1 MDISKA
7 LTPTHHS
14 RRILSRGITRSD
26 IKELLLLLIVDRE
39 GPIGRYRLKDMLGL
53 SGHEG
58 SVRQMLVNL
67 QSQGYLSP
75 SRSGCILTST
85 GTTFL
90 ESRLA
95 SKHIAAIK
103 RVGAQLLTV
112 GPVTLGVHLRN
123 RADYIESAMD
133 LRDLAVRGGAT
144 GATILLFKEGELSIP
159 SVHPDFLSDHPNLIK
174 DLQEI
179 FTLEED
185 DVIALISAEDE
196 WIGIEAAITLAGA
209 LCGSKR

>member
-1 MDISKA
+1 
-7 LTPTHHS
+7 
-14 RRILSRGITRSD
+14 
-26 IKELLLLLIVDRE
+26 
-39 GPIGRYRLKDMLGL
+39 MLGL

-67 QSQGYLSP
+67 QRQGYLAA
-75 SRSGCILTST
+75 SRSGCTLTST

-90 ESRLA
+90 KALLT

-103 RVGAQLLTV
+103 RVDAQLLTV
-112 GPVTLGVHLRN
+112 GPMTLGVHLRN
-123 RADYIESAMD
+123 RADRIESVMS

-159 SVHPDFLSDHPNLIK
+159 SVHPGFLSKHPNLIK
-174 DLQEI
+174 DLQEA

-196 WIGIEAAITLAGA
+196 WTGVESAITLADA
-209 LCGSKR
+209 LSGSRP

>member
-1 MDISKA
+1 MDVSKV
-7 LTPTHHS
+7 LIPTHRS
-14 RRILSRGITRSD
+14 RRIRSRGTTRSD

-67 QSQGYLSP
+67 QSQGYLAA
-75 SRSGCILTST
+75 SRSGCTLTPT

-90 ESRLA
+90 EACLT

-112 GPVTLGVHLRN
+112 GPVTLGVHLQN
-123 RADYIESAMD
+123 KADHIESAMS

-144 GATILLFKEGELSIP
+144 GATILLFKEGVLSIP
-159 SVHPDFLSDHPNLIK
+159 SVHPDFLSEHPNLIK
-174 DLQEI
+174 ELQET

-196 WIGIEAAITLAGA
+196 WIGVEAAITLADA
-209 LCGSKR
+209 LSGSKR

>member
-1 MDISKA
+1 
-7 LTPTHHS
+7 
-14 RRILSRGITRSD
+14 
-26 IKELLLLLIVDRE
+26 
-39 GPIGRYRLKDMLGL
+39 MLGL
-53 SGHEG
+53 SDHEG

-67 QSQGYLSP
+67 QRQGYLSA
-75 SRSGCILTST
+75 SRSGCTLTST

-90 ESRLA
+90 KALLA

-103 RVGAQLLTV
+103 RVDAQLLTV
-112 GPVTLGVHLRN
+112 GPMTLGVHLRN
-123 RADYIESAMD
+123 RANRIESAMK

-159 SVHPDFLSDHPNLIK
+159 SVHPDFLSKHPNLIK
-174 DLQEI
+174 GLQET

-196 WIGIEAAITLAGA
+196 WTGVESAITLADA
-209 LCGSKR
+209 LSGSRL

>member
-1 MDISKA
+1 
-7 LTPTHHS
+7 
-14 RRILSRGITRSD
+14 
-26 IKELLLLLIVDRE
+26 
-39 GPIGRYRLKDMLGL
+39 MLGL

-67 QSQGYLSP
+67 QSQGYLAA
-75 SRSGCILTST
+75 SRSGCTLTPT

-90 ESRLA
+90 EARLT
-95 SKHIAAIK
+95 SKYIAAIK

-112 GPVTLGVHLRN
+112 GPVTLGVHLQN
-123 RADYIESAMD
+123 RADHIESAMS

-174 DLQEI
+174 NLQET

-196 WIGIEAAITLAGA
+196 WIGVEAAITLADA
-209 LCGSKR
+209 LSGSRS